1 MGIHNYLRSIGFK
14 YLKKTEE
21 MKKLI
26 QSIIDQP
33 DEKLITEDEM
43 GNLFVELK
51 KEYGDII
58 GIAVCGT
65 YIDDKDF
72 EMANKVNMGDTLRR
86 KLSNN
91 FHLSTEEM
99 GFSAL
104 SPRSF
109 LTQDLS
115 QGRSCQSPR
124 IQR

>member
-72 EMANKVNMGDTLRR
+72 EMANKVNSNTQLYKQAGNSIVVNVLEAI
-86 KLSNN
+86 LSNLLIEPKIN
-91 FHLSTEEM
+91 NEIDKLLEQ
-99 GFSAL
+99 L
-104 SPRSF
+104 
-109 LTQDLS
+109 
-115 QGRSCQSPR
+115 
-124 IQR
+124 